1 MDKDTSRLQQPQRTG
16 DGAGATTRRTFVPA
30 FALAVASSAVT
41 APTLGHA
48 EQPTPAELGTVSWN
62 ELRTRK
68 PAQARAFYAG
78 VIGWTPKVVAQD
90 DPSRTP
96 GPGEKDYTIFAT
108 GDNEVAGA
116 ETIEQGAAAD
126 VRPGWLLYV
135 QVSNVDEAAQRAVQ
149 LGGKIVRPPFDTP
162 GNERMVEIEDTE
174 GNRFGL
180 VCPRK

>member
-1 MDKDTSRLQQPQRTG
+1 MDKDTSRPQQPQRSG
-16 DGAGATTRRTFVPA
+16 DGAGTTTRRSFVPA

-48 EQPTPAELGTVSWN
+48 EQPTTAEIGTVSWN
-62 ELRTRK
+62 ELRTHK

-78 VIGWTPKVVAQD
+78 VVGWTPKVVAQD
-90 DPSRTP
+90 DPSRSP
-96 GPGEKDYTIFAT
+96 RPGEKDYTIFAT

-116 ETIEQGAAAD
+116 ETIEQGAAD
-126 VRPGWLLYV
+126 VRPGWMLYV

-180 VCPRK
+180 VSPRK